1 VLDNKPTFELRLIEL
16 LAENTVAPWLG
27 KHRTYPSNPNI
38 FPYSPNHLVNSMG
51 HRVSV
56 TLHDAT
62 HSVLLLCRVI
72 ILHISHNHSSC
83 TVHRHEI
90 TLVLIVSAVTICVAG
105 AERRVNRLD
114 INDSTVAAKHS
125 VLLLPT
131 ALFPPRPR
139 RSRGSKGVPQGSAE
153 VVYHLAPISRLIPP
167 RCSWG

>member
-1 VLDNKPTFELRLIEL
+1 MLDNKPTFELRLIEL

-56 TLHDAT
+56 TLHHAT

-72 ILHISHNHSSC
+72 ILHISHNHSGC

-114 INDSTVAAKHS
+114 INDSSCEAHS

-139 RSRGSKGVPQGSAE
+139 RSRGSKGVPQD
-153 VVYHLAPISRLIPP
+153 HLAPISRLIPP
-167 RCSWG
+167 R